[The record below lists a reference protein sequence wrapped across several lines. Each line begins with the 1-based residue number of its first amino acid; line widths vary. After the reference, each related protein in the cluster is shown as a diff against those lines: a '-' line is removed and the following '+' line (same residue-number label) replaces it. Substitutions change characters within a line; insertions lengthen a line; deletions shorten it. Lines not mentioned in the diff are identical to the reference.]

1 MKTIQYSTNLYNLEA
16 YKRAAHAL
24 MAQIDVRIILS
35 DGSIICEL
43 SSRNQDDDIDS
54 LARLFERELIDQ
66 DLRIT
71 LYNKTSGYRN
81 AILGLAFSRTGLQG

>member
-1 MKTIQYSTNLYNLEA
+1 MKTIHYSQNLYDLEA
-16 YKRAAHAL
+16 FKRAAHSL
-24 MAQIDVRIILS
+24 MAQLDVRIIIS

-43 SSRNQDDDIDS
+43 SSRNHDDDIDS

-71 LYNKTSGYRN
+71 LYNKTSTYRN
-81 AILGLAFSRTGLQG
+81 AILGLAFSQTGLQG